1 MQVIPQSTRLERHI
15 SHLQELHNDL
25 DKQINDAIKNYK
37 DDSLVTG
44 LKKKKLALKDEIER
58 FRNENSINN

>member
-1 MQVIPQSTRLERHI
+1 MKLNKPIRHI
-15 SHLQELHNDL
+15 AHLQELHNDL
-25 DKQINDAIKNYK
+25 DKQIHDAIKNYK

-58 FRNENSINN
+58 FRNENCTNN